1 MEKLKFKHKT
11 ELEAFETQK
20 AENRRLWNIDEETAK
35 LLYFLI
41 NSKVP
46 KRALEI
52 GTSNGYSTFWLSL
65 GLEDSPTEH
74 PSAGQYKTEPH
85 TTELHT
91 IEAFD
96 ERFEMAKKN
105 LGNRTN
111 VIQHFGKA
119 EQVIP
124 TLNMMFD
131 FVFID
136 AGKIGYID
144 YIKLLQ
150 NKLLDGALI
159 IADNVASHTETVQDY
174 LDFVNEDP
182 NFTTMRLDIG
192 AGLELSIFRKV

>member
-1 MEKLKFKHKT
+1 MEKLKQKYKN
-11 ELEAFETQK
+11 ELNAFAEQKEA
-20 AENRRLWNIDEETAK
+20 NRRLWNIDEPTAR
-35 LLYFLI
+35 LLYFMI
-41 NSKVP
+41 NSKAP

-65 GLEDSPTEH
+65 GLENH
-74 PSAGQYKTEPH
+74 PA
-85 TTELHT
+85 ELHT

-96 ERFEMAKKN
+96 QRFELAKQN
-105 LGNRTN
+105 LESRKN

-119 EQVIP
+119 EHVIP
-124 TLNMMFD
+124 ALDMKFD

-150 NKLLDGALI
+150 NKLQDGALI
-159 IADNVASHTETVQDY
+159 IADNVVSHTETVQDY
-174 LDFVNEDP
+174 LDFVNNDP

-192 AGLELSIFRKV
+192 AGLELSIYRKI